1 MDSDNG
7 ILYQCEP
14 NAFSVVKMLVTC
26 GEDCEKWEGNLGPH
40 LSGLLCWFSI
50 ELKASCHCK
59 AQGDPARAWE
69 EQGCWMTA
77 FSVRLQV
84 LPCPQGFIHHRINTG
99 GVPALFALYALIS
112 DAGVVLINLMEL
124 QRAPC

>member
-7 ILYQCEP
+7 ILYKCEP
-14 NAFSVVKMLVTC
+14 NAVSVVRMLVTC
-26 GEDCEKWEGNLGPH
+26 VDDWEKWEGKLGLH
-40 LSGLLCWFSI
+40 LSGLLCWFPS

-59 AQGDPARAWE
+59 AQGDPASMWE
-69 EQGCWMTA
+69 EQGCRMTA

-84 LPCPQGFIHHRINTG
+84 LPCPKVFIHHRMNTG

-112 DAGVVLINLMEL
+112 EL
-124 QRAPC
+124 ELSLST